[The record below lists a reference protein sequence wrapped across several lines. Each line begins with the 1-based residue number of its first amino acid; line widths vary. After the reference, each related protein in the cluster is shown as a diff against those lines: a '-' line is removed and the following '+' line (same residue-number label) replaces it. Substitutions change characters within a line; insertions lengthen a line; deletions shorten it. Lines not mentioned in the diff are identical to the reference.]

1 MICLSEA
8 CKQQPAKPHDHV
20 AAWDICSNAPQRQ
33 PYSPAKTPTPL
44 NTPTIANTTMAS
56 LTTPEDPNTWT
67 PEQLMRS
74 HRGELKQD
82 LFIRCAE
89 WYTNAEVE
97 AKINAGRTDG
107 SKIKNPNFYAEFKR
121 NIDNAALRDG
131 HLPAEYRLQYDK
143 RRLRNLE
150 ARFGAENGAVNSM
163 RSSIRQREALGCEFF
178 LATCHLRAALT
189 NSWTVPTLSANPS
202 LQELEAARPDN
213 GRQLQKGRET
223 RDYWFKFVAATKTH
237 SEEQIRDAYNMAN
250 STVHQEINRAKRIV
264 SSLTAVE
271 EIERS
276 GGSVEQTY
284 IPPPVLAPGQKIY
297 TILPRS
303 SLMVVLKL
311 DRNVVKPSTS
321 PQKKRP
327 RTAPKSNNS
336 PSLLSTRMK
345 TTLSRLRYELDEDPT
360 YPPTLAILARR
371 FQLPIEHPDATE
383 RERAAFASCETS
395 ETLAA
400 YAAWCDTTGAEISRR
415 NGSARIGKCLSHV
428 IRSWREEV
436 REAEEAGA
444 AVLEE
449 TFLQVVMRRLE
460 DLKGVEREVREGE
473 RRYEEWARDVECG

>member
-1 MICLSEA
+1 
-8 CKQQPAKPHDHV
+8 
-20 AAWDICSNAPQRQ
+20 
-33 PYSPAKTPTPL
+33 
-44 NTPTIANTTMAS
+44 MAS

-360 YPPTLAILARR
+360 YPPTHAILARR